1 MNTFQTDKLW
11 VVVELFT
18 QVEVPI
24 RMLDDDL
31 SSTPPLSTPFGTP
44 EFGPN
49 SNFGASF
56 NSVKSLVAQPVSPL
70 KISRPK
76 PFGDVPDFMN
86 PNRRIKQFVPNQ
98 SVRLIGIFSSYESA
112 KSASVAGPNR
122 VLLGPSSVNE
132 PGFEKTFYV

>member
-49 SNFGASF
+49 SNFG
-56 NSVKSLVAQPVSPL
+56 SPL

-86 PNRRIKQFVPNQ
+86 PNRRIKPFGSSNQ